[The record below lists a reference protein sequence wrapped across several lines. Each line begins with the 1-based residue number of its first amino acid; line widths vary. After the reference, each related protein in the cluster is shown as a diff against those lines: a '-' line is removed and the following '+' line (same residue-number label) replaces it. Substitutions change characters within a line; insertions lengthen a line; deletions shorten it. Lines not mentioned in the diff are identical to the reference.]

1 MPRDGA
7 PQAEFYK
14 RFDILNRWDNWKR
27 YHLVDYFNEKYNVM
41 PAAAGIQKGLLT
53 AGMQA
58 LDSRLCGNDTVN
70 QLL

>member
-14 RFDILNRWDNWKR
+14 RFDILNRWDYWKR
-27 YHLVDYFNEKYNVM
+27 YQIDFFTEQYNVM
-41 PAAAGIQKGLLT
+41 PAAAGIQKGLLI

-58 LDSRLCGNDTVN
+58 LDSRLRGNDTVN